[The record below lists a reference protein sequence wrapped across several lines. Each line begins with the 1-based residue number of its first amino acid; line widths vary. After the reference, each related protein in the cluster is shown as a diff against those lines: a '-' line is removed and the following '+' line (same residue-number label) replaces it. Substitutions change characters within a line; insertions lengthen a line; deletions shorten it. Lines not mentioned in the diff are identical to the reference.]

1 MIIGLLQVVLH
12 LTLKTPNLMMT
23 KMKITRLTKPVM
35 IAMRSPLNLRKESG
49 LHLLAERIRVKNQKL
64 QEDIGCRIN

>member
-1 MIIGLLQVVLH
+1 
-12 LTLKTPNLMMT
+12 MT
-23 KMKITRLTKPVM
+23 KMKITRLMKPVM
-35 IAMRSPLNLRKESG
+35 IVMRSPLNLRKESG

>member
-12 LTLKTPNLMMT
+12 LTLKTPNLTMT